1 MSALRIAVNIAKL
14 PVSIDRTA
22 KSKSNAKDKG
32 GTNEDSSQHNDAC
45 EFPTRCLFGPTR
57 TAGSSGTA
65 RQKKELKAIRVRQ
78 ARRDQ
83 KVIRVHQGQQVPQAA
98 QAYGS

>member
-1 MSALRIAVNIAKL
+1 VTDLSRA
-14 PVSIDRTA
+14 
-22 KSKSNAKDKG
+22 
-32 GTNEDSSQHNDAC
+32 
-45 EFPTRCLFGPTR
+45 
-57 TAGSSGTA
+57 
-65 RQKKELKAIRVRQ
+65 ELKAIRVRQ